1 MEEVEEVEDD
11 DADARVVIGIVASA
25 SASSASS
32 ASRREASSSSI
43 DGVWWSTARSRAW
56 VVDGGDADEDGGGTG
71 RGVVGWA
78 WCGRATT
85 VRAAAVSAFSA
96 RADEASEVSLSKAQ
110 ANYVQ
115 SLEREIARAS
125 PISSEA
131 SLADCAYEVAT
142 SSATMPLRDRKICA
156 LASRA
161 VAAVCE
167 TGIDEEDGSLLVALA
182 LKSAIERN
190 GDDREIRVVVG
201 YAAVTTYDA
210 ETGERRREAR
220 ARAWVDVEGKIVDAC
235 APGTALCEAARRA
248 GVDYDDE
255 SAMVTE
261 FGRETLDASGY
272 APSIDHSRALVVLGV
287 AVPLGGS
294 IAAASARREA
304 QMTNKGGKRTT
315 SSSSHGLTLRP
326 PPSDVEGAEEAVRR
340 VTYYRERVLDGGM
353 IGIEQFKDASP
364 PEARACF
371 DVVADALVET
381 VASREDRITRVE
393 TAECVT

>member
-1 MEEVEEVEDD
+1 MMRMTMGVDVESRRGSGRGTRRR
-11 DADARVVIGIVASA
+11 AAASA
-25 SASSASS
+25 AFSALGGAP
-32 ASRREASSSSI
+32 AYEAYEASSS
-43 DGVWWSTARSRAW
+43 
-56 VVDGGDADEDGGGTG
+56 
-71 RGVVGWA
+71 
-78 WCGRATT
+78 
-85 VRAAAVSAFSA
+85 
-96 RADEASEVSLSKAQ
+96 KAK
-110 ANYVQ
+110 ANDVQ

-131 SLADCAYEVAT
+131 SLADCAYAVAT

-220 ARAWVDVEGKIVDAC
+220 ARAWVDVEGKLVDAC

-261 FGRETLDASGY
+261 FGRDTLDASGY

-294 IAAASARREA
+294 VAAASARREA
-304 QMTNKGGKRTT
+304 QMTNKGGKRT

-353 IGIEQFKDASP
+353 IGIEQFRDASP

-371 DVVADALVET
+371 DVVADAVVET

>member
-1 MEEVEEVEDD
+1 MGL
-11 DADARVVIGIVASA
+11 DAESWG
-25 SASSASS
+25 
-32 ASRREASSSSI
+32 
-43 DGVWWSTARSRAW
+43 
-56 VVDGGDADEDGGGTG
+56 G
-71 RGVVGWA
+71 RGVGA
-78 WCGRATT
+78 RRRR
-85 VRAAAVSAFSA
+85 RAATVSAFSAFSA
-96 RADEASEVSLSKAQ
+96 RADEASEVSFSKAQ

-131 SLADCAYEVAT
+131 SLADCAYAVAT

>member
-1 MEEVEEVEDD
+1 MMRMR
-11 DADARVVIGIVASA
+11 ATSTMTNRSHLHLL
-25 SASSASS
+25 
-32 ASRREASSSSI
+32 RERHHHR
-43 DGVWWSTARSRAW
+43 STRC
-56 VVDGGDADEDGGGTG
+56 GGGRTRVCERGSTMMMMRTMTTTTTMGLDAESWGG
-71 RGVVGWA
+71 RGLGERRRR
-78 WCGRATT
+78 RA
-85 VRAAAVSAFSA
+85 AAAVSAFSA
-96 RADEASEVSLSKAQ
+96 RADEASETSFSSKAQ

-131 SLADCAYEVAT
+131 SLADCAYAVAT

-255 SAMVTE
+255 SAMATE

-294 IAAASARREA
+294 VAAASARREA

-371 DVVADALVET
+371 AVVADAVVET